1 MIFKNNATYRFICR
15 ADTERALNVYGST
28 GSIPSPLKNVCLY
41 DSSPSDTCQQWIY
54 KEKNGNKYFVCK
66 MNPELALDMYTGS
79 VSGQNNVNAH
89 VYGPSATSYLAF
101 EDTDSGYIKIKLA
114 RYSDKYLTANQGD
127 NGDND
132 GRTTHD
138 PGNVY
143 WYAGGLTD
151 HSQEWKP
158 ILVDDG
164 GSVDPE
170 PGEMV
175 TVTNMPNGIYDNNTE
190 YFHPQSGMKNGTW
203 AENSGSSKKEAVKA
217 FYTKAFGHAPISDN
231 HYLYNLYGAKYSVS
245 GYIGKYHT
253 GIDMYSNSTTSIK
266 SAHSGIVVSV
276 GSSGYGEVAIYD
288 EKLDKTYIYL
298 HMDLSKTQAV
308 INRPISIGTFLG
320 YQSSVG
326 LSKKNDHLHIE
337 VRNGRKTSPAK
348 LPTITQNLD
357 AVSPYNYL

>member
-1 MIFKNNATYRFICR
+1 MIFKNNAIYRFICR

-114 RYSDKYLTANQGD
+114 RYSNKYLTANQGY

-138 PGNVY
+138 RGNVY

-158 ILVDDG
+158 VLVED

-170 PGEMV
+170 PPEDGETLAKLKKKFPNGKYWNHVGMSGNNQDG
-175 TVTNMPNGIYDNNTE
+175 VTNSPCPEPHDGTTCNEYAPNGAGKASQCLGFAMKCGYDA
-190 YFHPQSGMKNGTW
+190 YGSDPYTW
-203 AENSGSSKKEAVKA
+203 
-217 FYTKAFGHAPISDN
+217 
-231 HYLYNLYGAKYSVS
+231 
-245 GYIGKYHT
+245 
-253 GIDMYSNSTTSIK
+253 
-266 SAHSGIVVSV
+266 
-276 GSSGYGEVAIYD
+276 
-288 EKLDKTYIYL
+288 
-298 HMDLSKTQAV
+298 
-308 INRPISIGTFLG
+308 
-320 YQSSVG
+320 
-326 LSKKNDHLHIE
+326 
-337 VRNGRKTSPAK
+337 
-348 LPTITQNLD
+348 PTITGSSALDNLKPGD
-357 AVSPYNYL
+357 IVRYYSNRPTRHAIFVTAVSGNTITFGDCNGTSQNCQIRWDATTTKQKLEPVLIHVWRAPSELK